1 MIKKAKVNWIEK
13 FRLEGQTDNG
23 KTVLMD
29 SGENTIAASPAQLL
43 LQALA
48 GCTMMDCVLI
58 FTKARKHLEKF
69 WIDVEADEMEAFPKA
84 YGKIHLTYHIVS
96 NDITAEDA
104 ERAIKLSEE
113 KYCRVHYM
121 LSGKV
126 ELSSSFVIE
135 AES

>member
-13 FRLEGQTDNG
+13 YRLEGQTDTG

-29 SGENTIAASPAQLL
+29 SGENAVAASPAQLIM
-43 LQALA
+43 QALA

-58 FTKARKHLEKF
+58 FSRARKNLKRF
-69 WIDVEADEMEAFPKA
+69 WIEVEADEMEPFPKA
-84 YGKIHLTYHIVS
+84 FTKIHLTYHIVS
-96 NDITAEDA
+96 NDITEADT
-104 ERAIKLSEE
+104 ERAIKLSEKE
-113 KYCRVHYM
+113 YCRVHYM

-135 AES
+135 KES